1 MGCHTWFSR
10 PITAEEFEL
19 IKEYAPTEMYDLIGD
34 SNENIKIGIYD
45 KTLYESLMKSYNEN
59 IPCVYGKYW
68 WQLGWGSSNP
78 KLMNGQAYAHE
89 IRGRKKLYIDVPEYG
104 DTFRVNNY
112 PSKVITCRR
121 SLRKWMGKKYF
132 DLTEKQLNKISK
144 FFEENP
150 DGVITFE

>member
-1 MGCHTWFSR
+1 M
-10 PITAEEFEL
+10 
-19 IKEYAPTEMYDLIGD
+19 
-34 SNENIKIGIYD
+34 
-45 KTLYESLMKSYNEN
+45 
-59 IPCVYGKYW
+59 
-68 WQLGWGSSNP
+68 
-78 KLMNGQAYAHE
+78 
-89 IRGRKKLYIDVPEYG
+89 PEYG

-150 DGVITFE
+150 DGVITFG

>member
-34 SNENIKIGIYD
+34 SNENIKMGTYD
-45 KTLYESLMKSYNEN
+45 KTLYESLMKSYDEN
-59 IPCVYGKYW
+59 IPCVHGKYW

-78 KLMNGQAYAHE
+78 KLMSGQAYTHE
-89 IRGRKKLYIDVPEYG
+89 IHGRKKLCIDVPEYG

-150 DGVITFE
+150 DGVITFG